1 MLKYI
6 CSLKGENKMLSDP
19 NVKKIVPKVGNRYEA
34 ALAIAK
40 RARDI
45 ETRRVIEEDPDIKD
59 AVDIAANEIVEG
71 KVVVKIKNKE
81 EANEE
86 ANEENKK

>member
-1 MLKYI
+1 
-6 CSLKGENKMLSDP
+6 MLSDP

>member
-1 MLKYI
+1 
-6 CSLKGENKMLSDP
+6 MLSDP

-71 KVVVKIKNKE
+71 KVVVKMKNKE

>member
-1 MLKYI
+1 
-6 CSLKGENKMLSDP
+6 MLSDP

-45 ETRRVIEEDPDIKD
+45 ETRRLIEEDPDIKD

-81 EANEE
+81 ESKEE
-86 ANEENKK
+86 VTEENK